1 MEYLEKVGLSDKLD
15 HKPNELSGWQSQ
27 RVAIARALVTNPDL
41 LLADE
46 PTGALDTKT
55 GEEIMHLFTEIND
68 SGKTVMI
75 ITHNPELA
83 EQTKRIVSLRDG
95 YIL

>member
-1 MEYLEKVGLSDKLD
+1 
-15 HKPNELSGWQSQ
+15 
-27 RVAIARALVTNPDL
+27 VTNPDL

-55 GEEIMHLFTEIND
+55 GEEIMQLFTEIND

-83 EQTKRIVSLRDG
+83 EQTKRIISLRDG

>member
-1 MEYLEKVGLSDKLD
+1 M
-15 HKPNELSGWQSQ
+15 Q
-27 RVAIARALVTNPDL
+27 
-41 LLADE
+41 
-46 PTGALDTKT
+46 
-55 GEEIMHLFTEIND
+55 LFTEIND

-83 EQTKRIVSLRDG
+83 EQTKRIISLRDG